1 MAVYQQGIAK
11 LEMGDTA
18 EGSRLLKVAAKMSP
32 SLEYHFLLRWCGVQR
47 RKHQP
52 QGRWKSRAVPSFG
65 ASAGNPGAK
74 KSFSENGSIIC
85 NGLRWE
91 FYPDKNY
98 SHLHIGNKMYQNV
111 IFKYYS
117 HLLKS
122 FRLWIHVAI
131 SSGEV
136 STKIAP
142 NCVYVRG
149 TIIELYL
156 LKYQYPKKKERQKK
170 EGKNREKKEKEMKRK
185 K

>member
-1 MAVYQQGIAK
+1 
-11 LEMGDTA
+11 
-18 EGSRLLKVAAKMSP
+18 
-32 SLEYHFLLRWCGVQR
+32 
-47 RKHQP
+47 
-52 QGRWKSRAVPSFG
+52 VPSFG

-156 LKYQYPKKKERQKK
+156 LKYQYPKKIKKDKKGGKERKK
-170 EGKNREKKEKEMKRK
+170 KKRK
-185 K
+185 

>member
-1 MAVYQQGIAK
+1 
-11 LEMGDTA
+11 
-18 EGSRLLKVAAKMSP
+18 
-32 SLEYHFLLRWCGVQR
+32 
-47 RKHQP
+47 
-52 QGRWKSRAVPSFG
+52 
-65 ASAGNPGAK
+65 
-74 KSFSENGSIIC
+74 
-85 NGLRWE
+85 
-91 FYPDKNY
+91 
-98 SHLHIGNKMYQNV
+98 MYQNV

-149 TIIELYL
+149 TSIELYL

-170 EGKNREKKEKEMKRK
+170 EGKNRKKKRKGNEKEKIK
-185 K
+185 KGKK